1 MLMSTRTEPRGDK
14 GLGPHGGGGRA
25 NLCVCRG
32 GETARYEHD
41 Q

>member
-14 GLGPHGGGGRA
+14 GLGPRGGGRA